1 MTGSAI
7 LATAIMLAQLCLGVA
22 MACAVYRMIRGP
34 RAQDRVLG
42 LDTLYINGMIL
53 LLTFGIMRSTTLY
66 FEAALV
72 IGLLGF
78 VGTMALAKFLMR
90 GEVIE

>member
-1 MTGSAI
+1 MSSLI
-7 LATAIMLAQLCLGVA
+7 LAWAITAAQVMLGLAIF
-22 MACAVYRMIRGP
+22 CATHRILIGP

-42 LDTLYINGMIL
+42 LDTFYVNAMLL
-53 LLTFGIMRSTTLY
+53 LLTFGIQTGRTLY

-72 IGLLGF
+72 IALLGF
-78 VGTMALAKFLMR
+78 VGTVALAKFLMR